1 MWLGGYSVIPTEQ
14 VEDFTIEE
22 EPTNTYQLHYD
33 KNRVIGMTDELEAMK
48 QAVYKMLSTERY
60 EFMIYDVYG
69 VELSDLI
76 GKERSFVVPEIE
88 RRITDALLEDT
99 RILKVGNFKFEFN
112 KSKYLV
118 TFDVETIY
126 GELEI
131 ESEVAA

>member
-1 MWLGGYSVIPTEQ
+1 MIPIEQ

-22 EPTNTYQLHYD
+22 EPSNTYQLHYD
-33 KNRVIGMTDELEAMK
+33 KNRIIGMTDEMEAMK
-48 QAVYKMLSTERY
+48 QAIYKMLSTERY
-60 EFMIYDVYG
+60 EFAIYSDYG

-99 RILKVGNFKFEFN
+99 RILSVGNFEFEFN

-118 TFDVETIY
+118 TFEVGTIY
-126 GELEI
+126 GEIEI

>member
-1 MWLGGYSVIPTEQ
+1 MIPTEQ

-48 QAVYKMLSTERY
+48 QAIYKMLSTERY
-60 EFMIYDVYG
+60 EFLIYSVYG

-118 TFDVETIY
+118 TFEVETIY
-126 GELEI
+126 GDLEI

>member
-1 MWLGGYSVIPTEQ
+1 MIPIEQ

-22 EPTNTYQLHYD
+22 ELTNTYQLHYE
-33 KNRVIGMTDELEAMK
+33 KNRIIGMTDELEAMK
-48 QAVYKMLSTERY
+48 QAIYKMLSTERY
-60 EFMIYDVYG
+60 EFLIYSVYG

-88 RRITDALLEDT
+88 RRITDALLDDT

-118 TFDVETIY
+118 TFEVETIY
-126 GELEI
+126 GEIEI